1 MSTLLP
7 YLINWLQEY
16 SYPALWLVIYVASV
30 GVPLPI
36 ALLLLAA
43 GAFAGLNDFNIILLA
58 LIAISASVCGD
69 NTGYFIGRLWGSKVV
84 DWLQTPR
91 GQRFISPQTV
101 VRARAYFVLRG
112 GWAIFLSRF
121 LFSAFGGVINL
132 VAGSDRYPYRRFL
145 LYDIAGETLG
155 AIMPLLL
162 GYLFGAS
169 WEAIGDLLGATSTLV
184 LALFLVI
191 VFTSL
196 LVRMLKR
203 SRARRIAL
211 TLQSIGPID
220 ETMDQEIVSSKTSP
234 LLP

>member
-43 GAFAGLNDFNIILLA
+43 GAFAGLSDFNIVLLA

-91 GQRFISPQTV
+91 GQRYISPQTV
-101 VRARAYFVLRG
+101 VRSRAYFVFRG

-132 VAGSDRYPYRRFL
+132 IAGSDSYPYRRFL
-145 LYDIAGETLG
+145 FYDIAGETLG
-155 AIMPLLL
+155 AIIPLLL

-169 WEAIGDLLGATSTLV
+169 WEAIGDLLGATSTL
-184 LALFLVI
+184 LLTLFLVMLLI
-191 VFTSL
+191 SL

-203 SRARRIAL
+203 LRARRIAY
-211 TLQSIGPID
+211 TAQSFSPID
-220 ETMDQEIVSSKTSP
+220 ETMDQEIAGGKATP

>member
-1 MSTLLP
+1 MRGRITSREEQEELL
-7 YLINWLQEY
+7 
-16 SYPALWLVIYVASV
+16 
-30 GVPLPI
+30 
-36 ALLLLAA
+36 
-43 GAFAGLNDFNIILLA
+43 
-58 LIAISASVCGD
+58 
-69 NTGYFIGRLWGSKVV
+69 
-84 DWLQTPR
+84 
-91 GQRFISPQTV
+91 
-101 VRARAYFVLRG
+101 VLSLRV
-112 GWAIFLSRF
+112 RF

-155 AIMPLLL
+155 AIILLLL

-203 SRARRIAL
+203 SRTRRIAF

-220 ETMDQEIVSSKTSP
+220 ETMDQEIASSKSSP